1 MIIGKATLHKYAN
14 LEVDPR
20 RETAFSLYDSEKY
33 YFSSKDRNKS
43 IEFLTSEL
51 FKELNVGTSSVGLD
65 AKSLGKVY
73 INPSATLPRYKL
85 RSLKDDYGVNIVRDP
100 SKADTIVISK
110 NELTEISDMSY
121 GRSYYSKEKV
131 IEFLSM
137 VTPNTVRRSYTENPG
152 WYARTFISQ
161 VTEEKS
167 YSTVQEIITAL
178 KALPEDIS
186 IIHISSNNL
195 IPLLENIQGDIET
208 IGGHYLHTFKKSDID
223 KLINSF
229 KDKRVYTDNAIESLL
244 GSGALDHES
253 YEMIDK
259 LFRTND
265 RANIDLAFTMM
276 ANCSFESS
284 KPYLMLLLSDHF
296 SLHRDKPYV
305 KSVAFKS
312 LLNFM
317 DFSRWSSYTNDD
329 VLFAAE
335 KCDQLT
341 EELKAIMLKRY
352 LDDVRSVFNRSA
364 WFKITGYELKAPD
377 DTDKRRN

>member
-43 IEFLTSEL
+43 IEFLSSEL

-137 VTPNTVRRSYTENPG
+137 VTPTIVRRSYTENPG
-152 WYARTFISQ
+152 WYARTN
-161 VTEEKS
+161 T
-167 YSTVQEIITAL
+167 
-178 KALPEDIS
+178 
-186 IIHISSNNL
+186 
-195 IPLLENIQGDIET
+195 
-208 IGGHYLHTFKKSDID
+208 
-223 KLINSF
+223 
-229 KDKRVYTDNAIESLL
+229 
-244 GSGALDHES
+244 
-253 YEMIDK
+253 
-259 LFRTND
+259 
-265 RANIDLAFTMM
+265 
-276 ANCSFESS
+276 
-284 KPYLMLLLSDHF
+284 
-296 SLHRDKPYV
+296 
-305 KSVAFKS
+305 
-312 LLNFM
+312 
-317 DFSRWSSYTNDD
+317 
-329 VLFAAE
+329 
-335 KCDQLT
+335 
-341 EELKAIMLKRY
+341 
-352 LDDVRSVFNRSA
+352 
-364 WFKITGYELKAPD
+364 
-377 DTDKRRN
+377 